1 MAKTYVVM
9 DYDCVLYAGTKL
21 ADAKAKANCGN
32 WIHIWQNGKMTGY
45 VVYKGNQWFTH
56 YYAIVTPK

>member
-9 DYDCVLYAGTKL
+9 DYDCVSYAGTKL
-21 ADAKAKANCGN
+21 ADAKAKANHDN

-45 VVYKGNQWFTH
+45 VVYKGNQWITH
-56 YYAIVTPK
+56 YYTIATPQ